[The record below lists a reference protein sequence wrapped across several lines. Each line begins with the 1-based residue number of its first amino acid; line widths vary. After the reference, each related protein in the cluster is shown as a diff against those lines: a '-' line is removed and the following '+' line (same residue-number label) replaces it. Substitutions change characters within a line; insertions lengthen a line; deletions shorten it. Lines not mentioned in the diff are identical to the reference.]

1 MKTLYGLKLYK
12 NKNGAKMANK
22 KKVLYDT
29 TFDIVKLFLQLIGL
43 GIITSIVNAS
53 FNPQYIDNA
62 IVVCSILGVL
72 FYIVALLGFAKLYSL
87 YKQLD
92 EDEND

>member
-1 MKTLYGLKLYK
+1 MVNISKQNFGV
-12 NKNGAKMANK
+12 KMANK

-53 FNPQYIDNA
+53 FNPQYVDNA
-62 IVVCSILGVL
+62 IVVCSILGIL
-72 FYIVALLGFAKLYSL
+72 FYLVAILGFAKLYSL

>member
-1 MKTLYGLKLYK
+1 MD
-12 NKNGAKMANK
+12 NK

-29 TFDIVKLFLQLIGL
+29 TFEIVKLFLQLIGL

-53 FNPQYIDNA
+53 FNPQYVDNA
-62 IVVCSILGVL
+62 LVVCSIIGLL
-72 FYIVALLGFAKLYSL
+72 FYLVAILGFAKLYSL

>member
-1 MKTLYGLKLYK
+1 MINISKQNFGV
-12 NKNGAKMANK
+12 KMANK

-53 FNPQYIDNA
+53 FNPQYVDNA
-62 IVVCSILGVL
+62 IVVCSILGIL
-72 FYIVALLGFAKLYSL
+72 FYLVAILGFASI
-87 YKQLD
+87 
-92 EDEND
+92 NS

>member
-1 MKTLYGLKLYK
+1 MVNISKQNFGV
-12 NKNGAKMANK
+12 KMANK

-29 TFDIVKLFLQLIGL
+29 TFEIVKLFLQLIGL

-53 FNPQYIDNA
+53 FNPQYVDNA
-62 IVVCSILGVL
+62 IVVCSILGIL
-72 FYIVALLGFAKLYSL
+72 FYLVAILGFAKLYSL